1 MADDQT
7 TTRLLRKGMTEGEE
21 TDTIR
26 ELNEMNSTLAK
37 ENTRLLD
44 KIKAGKVVNDRL
56 RTRFNELHKSFR
68 LAIDQRDG
76 EIARLKNALR
86 ARGAKAGRDETS
98 SAINRARERFAGG
111 KGKR

>member
-1 MADDQT
+1 MGDET
-7 TTRLLRKGMTEGEE
+7 TTRLLRKGMTEKEE

-26 ELNEMNSTLAK
+26 ELTEMNSALAK
-37 ENTRLLD
+37 ENARLLER
-44 KIKAGKVVNDRL
+44 IKAAKTTNDNL
-56 RTRFNELHKSFR
+56 RSRFNGLHESSR

-86 ARGAKAGRDETS
+86 ARGTKANRDETS